1 MVLKSR
7 QIKAVRN
14 DILTLM
20 EDLDRDPR
28 FDFTAYDEAKYEMR
42 TESLTFKSKVSSF
55 TVAI

>member
-1 MVLKSR
+1 
-7 QIKAVRN
+7 
-14 DILTLM
+14 M